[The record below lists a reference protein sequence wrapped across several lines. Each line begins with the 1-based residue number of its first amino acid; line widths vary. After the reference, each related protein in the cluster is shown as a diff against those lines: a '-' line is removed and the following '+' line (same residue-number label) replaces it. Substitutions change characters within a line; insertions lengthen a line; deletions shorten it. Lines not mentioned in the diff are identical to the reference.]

1 MDIKSL
7 EPQRLWKE
15 FYGICQ
21 VPRPSK
27 KEGKII
33 AYLQEFGK
41 RHNLDTRT
49 DAAGNVLICK
59 PATPGYENKPT
70 VILQSHMDMVCEKNN
85 DTVHDFDKDPIQ
97 AYIDGEWV
105 KAHGT
110 TLGADNGIGVATELA
125 ILASDDLK
133 HPRLECLFTVDEE
146 TGLTGASAIDPGL
159 LKGSMLINLDSE
171 DDGEFFIGCAGGM
184 NTTATFRYEKKEM
197 PAGLFYFEVK
207 VSGLKGGHS
216 GGDIHLNRG
225 NANKILSR
233 FLWQTMKETDLKL
246 SLIEGGNLHNA
257 IPREAR
263 AVCAVPMDYK
273 ETLRVEFNH
282 FTADIEGEFAIADSG
297 VRLSLESCDRPS
309 HMIDDCTTKR
319 LLYSLVAC
327 PHGVQRMSDEM
338 PGIVETS
345 TNLAAIKMTGNDS
358 ILITTSQ
365 RSSVESSKKDIAR
378 TVESVFA
385 LAGAEVEHSEGYPG
399 WKPNPKSPIANIVAS
414 TYEKLF
420 GKKAKIIAIHAGL
433 ECGLFLEKYPHLD
446 MVSVGPTMRGVHSPD
461 EQLHIGDTQKFWQ
474 LIVHVLENI

>member
-15 FYGICQ
+15 FYDICQ

-59 PATPGYENKPT
+59 PATPGYEDKPT

-85 DTVHDFDKDPIQ
+85 DTVHNFDTDPIQ

-105 KAHGT
+105 KARGT
-110 TLGADNGIGVATELA
+110 TLGADNGIGMATELA
-125 ILASDDLK
+125 ILASSDLR

-146 TGLTGASAIDPGL
+146 TGLTGAFAIDPAL
-159 LKGSMLINLDSE
+159 LKGSILINLDSE

-184 NTTATFRYEKKEM
+184 NTTATFPYKKEEM
-197 PAGLFYFEVK
+197 PEGLFYFEVK

-225 NANKILSR
+225 NANKILAR
-233 FLWQTMKETDLKL
+233 FLWQTMKETDMKL

-282 FTADIEGEFAIADSG
+282 FTADIEGELAIADSG
-297 VRLSLESCDRPS
+297 VRLNLESCDRPAS
-309 HMIDDCTTKR
+309 MVDTGTAKR
-319 LLYSLVAC
+319 LLYAITAC

-345 TNLAAIKMTGNDS
+345 TNLAAIKMLDGDR
-358 ILITTSQ
+358 ILVTTSQ
-365 RSSVESSKKDIAR
+365 RSSVESAKKDIAR
-378 TVESVFA
+378 TVESVFT

-420 GKKAKIIAIHAGL
+420 GQKAKIIAIHAGL

-461 EQLHIGDTQKFWQ
+461 EQLHIGDTQKFWK

>member
-105 KAHGT
+105 KARGT

-233 FLWQTMKETDLKL
+233 FLWQTMKETDIKL